1 MTPTKET
8 VETAGSISI
17 KDTAAAKANTNVGHL
32 RADAV
37 SLDVPI
43 KVHGTR
49 VTEAARGA
57 APQTEPFEE
66 TSSTMIVFPQ
76 GAVVKMATAVVGGQM
91 VVVTNLKSGHDAI
104 CRIVKVRP
112 YAQTHSY
119 VEIEFT
125 HRQPGYWGVH
135 FPADALADAPSI
147 GPAAAMAGSHAAP
160 AVSVEMKIEKAHDA
174 DSDEKFWEIAGN
186 SLPKINTASGMASVP
201 AAPLP
206 PATSTSPL
214 SSSAPTLASPVRQS
228 KPESPFAPIGS
239 QEDVQAAAS
248 ATNMVGVDS
257 FSRHERPVHASEMR
271 THRAPEAEISESFVS
286 AESGHALSQPAH
298 VAPFGRFAAAANL
311 KSPPAENVIEGVTTY
326 LEARKNPPN
335 WLAMV
340 SGIAALVITAA
351 GGAFFFHIGPFADP
365 VSSPVATVAAASP
378 NPARTYAPASPVSAA
393 NTATP
398 SAAVVAADA
407 PVRPTESA
415 RPRVSKAPAQEI
427 PPPAAPVQA
436 AEAPAAPAHVKP
448 AVKVPDMF
456 GALNAHPVSPGR
468 GLSSASAAAA
478 PSIDAS
484 GANSDSSP
492 LKGLVS
498 SIAPPS
504 PLNEMSTPAHS
515 AGQLK
520 PPQLIS
526 SVMPIYP
533 QIAQLAG
540 VEGDVV
546 VEASI
551 DSSGNVSATKVLAGP
566 MMLRLAATDALRR
579 WKYEPATLDGKPVG
593 TQMTVRVRFHR

>member
-8 VETAGSISI
+8 LEAASSI
-17 KDTAAAKANTNVGHL
+17 KDTTAAKANANVGHL

-57 APQTEPFEE
+57 VPQTEAFEE

-135 FPADALADAPSI
+135 FPSDGPGDAPSI
-147 GPAAAMAGSHAAP
+147 GPSAAMGSSHAATT
-160 AVSVEMKIEKAHDA
+160 VSVEMKIEKGPEA
-174 DSDEKFWEIAGN
+174 DSDERFWELGGN
-186 SLPKINTASGMASVP
+186 SLPKISATSGVSNVTG
-201 AAPLP
+201 APLP
-206 PATSTSPL
+206 LGISPSPL
-214 SSSAPTLASPVRQS
+214 SAAPPAVRQS

-248 ATNMVGVDS
+248 ATNMVGGDA
-257 FSRHERPVHASEMR
+257 FTRNERAVQVAE
-271 THRAPEAEISESFVS
+271 THTRRGPAAISESLVM

-311 KSPPAENVIEGVTTY
+311 KSPPAENVMEGVTTY

-340 SGIAALVITAA
+340 LGIAALVLTAT
-351 GGAFFFHIGPFADP
+351 GGAFFLHIGPFASP
-365 VSSPVATVAAASP
+365 VSVPVATVAASSP
-378 NPARTYAPASPVSAA
+378 STVHAYAPASPVAA
-393 NTATP
+393 ATIASP
-398 SAAVVAADA
+398 SAAVVGADV
-407 PVRPTESA
+407 PA
-415 RPRVSKAPAQEI
+415 RPIEAPRSRVSKTPAQEI
-427 PPPAAPVQA
+427 PPPAVPVQETA
-436 AEAPAAPAHVKP
+436 APAASAHSKQ

-468 GLSSASAAAA
+468 GLSGASTDPA
-478 PSIDAS
+478 PSIDAT
-484 GANSDSSP
+484 GGNSDSSA
-492 LKGLVS
+492 LKGMVS

-504 PLNEMSTPAHS
+504 PLSEMSTPAH
-515 AGQLK
+515 AGGQMK

-526 SVMPIYP
+526 SVMPVYP

-546 VEASI
+546 VQASI

-579 WKYEPATLDGKPVG
+579 WKYEPGTLDGKPVG
-593 TQMTVRVRFHR
+593 TQMTVRIRFHR

>member
-1 MTPTKET
+1 MTPTKEIL
-8 VETAGSISI
+8 EAGSI
-17 KDTAAAKANTNVGHL
+17 KDATAAKVNANVGHL

-57 APQTEPFEE
+57 VPQTEPFEE
-66 TSSTMIVFPQ
+66 TTSTMIVFPQ

-135 FPADALADAPSI
+135 FSSDTLADAPPI
-147 GPAAAMAGSHAAP
+147 APPAAMGGSNAAP
-160 AVSVEMKIEKAHDA
+160 TVSVEMKIEKGHEA
-174 DSDEKFWEIAGN
+174 DSEEKFWEIAGN
-186 SLPKINTASGMASVP
+186 SLPKITTSSGMGSAPV
-201 AAPLP
+201 APLP
-206 PATSTSPL
+206 APA
-214 SSSAPTLASPVRQS
+214 LASPVRQS
-228 KPESPFAPIGS
+228 KPESPFAAIGS
-239 QEDVQAAAS
+239 KEDVQAAAS
-248 ATNMVGVDS
+248 ATNMAGVDS
-257 FSRHERPVHASEMR
+257 FTRHERPVHVGEMH
-271 THRAPEAEISESFVS
+271 THIGPATGISESLVA
-286 AESGHALSQPAH
+286 AEGGHALSQPAH

-340 SGIAALVITAA
+340 SGIAALVLTAA
-351 GGAFFFHIGPFADP
+351 GGAFFFHIGPFAEP
-365 VSSPVATVAAASP
+365 LSSPVATVAASSP
-378 NPARTYAPASPVSAA
+378 SPARTYAPASPVSAT

-398 SAAVVAADA
+398 SAAVVVTDA

-427 PPPAAPVQA
+427 PPPAEPVQEA
-436 AEAPAAPAHVKP
+436 APAAAPVHTKP

-468 GLSSASAAAA
+468 GLSVASAAAA
-478 PSIDAS
+478 PSIDAT

-498 SIAPPS
+498 SVPPPS
-504 PLNEMSTPAHS
+504 PLSEMSTAVH
-515 AGQLK
+515 AGSELK
-520 PPQLIS
+520 PPRLIS
-526 SVMPIYP
+526 SVLPIYP

-540 VEGDVV
+540 VDGDVV

-551 DSSGNVSATKVLAGP
+551 DSNGNVTATKVVAGP
-566 MMLRLAATDALRR
+566 MMLRLAASDALRR
-579 WKYEPATLDGKPVG
+579 WKYEPATLDGKPVA
-593 TQMTVRVRFHR
+593 TQMTVRIRFHK